1 LNESRTTFHH
11 PNAYGILLFGG
22 VGKRFGWVKPKQFF
36 LLSNGRT
43 IIEFVVE
50 RFLKWGFFR
59 KVVVV
64 VAEEW
69 HQETEKVL
77 DKFLREHTVELCV
90 GGVSREHSVL
100 NALSKLYGVADN
112 EDIVL
117 IHDGARP
124 LVSKSLVSRNLEV
137 CAKYG
142 AVVTAINATD
152 TVSISSNGK
161 TVQSIVPRQTL
172 YLHQTPQTFKYGV
185 LWKCFLTKAE
195 HLEEFSDDASIV
207 LSCGYTVFYVEGERT
222 NVKLTTFEDLPI
234 LEAILQAG
242 KLEYG
247 L

>member
-1 LNESRTTFHH
+1 M
-11 PNAYGILLFGG
+11 
-22 VGKRFGWVKPKQFF
+22 
-36 LLSNGRT
+36 
-43 IIEFVVE
+43 
-50 RFLKWGFFR
+50 
-59 KVVVV
+59 
-64 VAEEW
+64 
-69 HQETEKVL
+69 
-77 DKFLREHTVELCV
+77 REHTVELCV

-100 NALSKLYGVADN
+100 NALSKLHGVADN

-124 LVSKSLVSRNLEV
+124 LVSKSLVSRNLEA

-142 AVVTAINATD
+142 AVVTAVNATD

-161 TVQSIVPRQTL
+161 TVQSIVPRQTV

-185 LWKCFLTKAE
+185 LWKCFLTKAD

-234 LEAILQAG
+234 LENILQAG